1 MDGISIA
8 GRASAGVVAVVLI
21 VIGLVAIVAL
31 TLATGYFVAQEF
43 SFVAVDRGRLRAMAE
58 QGDASAERALKVTSR
73 LSFMLSGAQLGITVT
88 ALLAG
93 YVAEPYLGEGLAGLL
108 GLAGVPRAMS
118 LSVSVAVALLFAT
131 VVQMVLGELA
141 PKNLAIAKPEALAR
155 ALARSTL
162 IYLAVAGPLI
172 RLFDATSNRLLR
184 LVGIEPIEELP
195 HGATAEDL
203 DRIIESSRDRGAL
216 DADTSRLL
224 DHGLDFRTRTAGE
237 VMIPRVDVV
246 TLAGTDPAV
255 RVVELLDTGH
265 TRFPVLGASVDDVL
279 GIVSIAEVRDLD
291 AARRNTTAAADL
303 AVPAVMLPAPLALPR
318 VLERLRSERRQLACV
333 VDEYGGF
340 AGIVTL
346 EDIAEELVGDIRDED
361 DLTEP
366 SAVRGPDGSWLLPGR
381 WRLDEIAD
389 ATGVRLPDSDLYD
402 TLSGL
407 VLAALG
413 RVADVGDEV
422 RVTPPDA
429 AKPEG
434 RPVRAGAVTLRVE
447 QVRRRVPHAVR
458 MSIDGDRQGP
468 R

>member
-1 MDGISIA
+1 
-8 GRASAGVVAVVLI
+8 
-21 VIGLVAIVAL
+21 
-31 TLATGYFVAQEF
+31 
-43 SFVAVDRGRLRAMAE
+43 
-58 QGDASAERALKVTSR
+58 
-73 LSFMLSGAQLGITVT
+73 
-88 ALLAG
+88 
-93 YVAEPYLGEGLAGLL
+93 
-108 GLAGVPRAMS
+108 
-118 LSVSVAVALLFAT
+118 
-131 VVQMVLGELA
+131 
-141 PKNLAIAKPEALAR
+141 
-155 ALARSTL
+155 
-162 IYLAVAGPLI
+162 
-172 RLFDATSNRLLR
+172 
-184 LVGIEPIEELP
+184 
-195 HGATAEDL
+195 
-203 DRIIESSRDRGAL
+203 
-216 DADTSRLL
+216 
-224 DHGLDFRTRTAGE
+224 
-237 VMIPRVDVV
+237 MIPRVDVV

-291 AARRNTTAAADL
+291 AARRNTTTAADL